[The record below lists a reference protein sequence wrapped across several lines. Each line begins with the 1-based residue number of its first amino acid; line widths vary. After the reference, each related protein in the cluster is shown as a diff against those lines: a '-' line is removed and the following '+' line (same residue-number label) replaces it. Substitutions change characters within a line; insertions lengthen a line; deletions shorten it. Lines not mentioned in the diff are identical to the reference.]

1 MSFTRSLLPRYIAA
15 FHIEFSHRGADMRSH
30 DKRTIYLDFD
40 GVLHPSICPPDE
52 FFSCLPVLAP
62 LQSFDFDIVISSSW
76 RFHYTQAE
84 LASWLGALGTKVIG
98 QTGPARE
105 GAHARWREI
114 CGHAEHH
121 GISRWIAVDDSAFE
135 FPRSEAS
142 AGRLILCNAKTG
154 ITEPETG
161 LIMAFLRR

>member
-1 MSFTRSLLPRYIAA
+1 
-15 FHIEFSHRGADMRSH
+15 MRSQERH
-30 DKRTIYLDFD
+30 TIYLDFD
-40 GVLHPSICPPDE
+40 GVLHRSICPPDE
-52 FFSCLPVLAP
+52 FFSCLLVLEP
-62 LQSFDFDIVISSSW
+62 LQTFDFDIVVSSSW

-154 ITEPETG
+154 ITAPETG